1 MKADDVKVVSF
12 LPGRVR
18 LKVEALK
25 RDAVFAQAV
34 RDDLGAVPGIREV
47 DIKGATGS
55 VLIRYD
61 RKAVSSPESLAA
73 LEEVLGRH
81 FPSLDV
87 SRLRGWLSSN
97 A

>member
-1 MKADDVKVVSF
+1 MKADEVKVMSF

-25 RDAVFAQAV
+25 RDAALAQAV
-34 RDDLGAVPGIREV
+34 REDLGAVPGIEDV
-47 DIKGATGS
+47 DINGNTGS

-61 RKAVSSPESLAA
+61 RKAVSSPESMDA

-81 FPSLDV
+81 FPSLDFA
-87 SRLRGWLSSN
+87 RLRGWLSSKT
-97 A
+97 